1 MAFLLPTQ
9 FPVDYPSFV
18 FFCFPILE
26 STYLRY
32 KPRKTCCSLWS
43 RTCTYIDDPG
53 GHLSTPPE
61 PGLALLP
68 YPSKS
73 TLLWFR
79 LVGTAS
85 RTHPSM
91 SSEGFCQFLTRMRLD
106 RLPSF
111 VTFASTSLV
120 SSSKEVEF
128 TPGTHSRAAILGGRL
143 IHRQS
148 NVPSVTS
155 LINHSSGSG
164 FSLPNIPFRSFTLSR
179 SGQPYHA
186 LYNRAV
192 GFSASHYFIVLCTTK
207 SVLLLVQLS

>member
-1 MAFLLPTQ
+1 M
-9 FPVDYPSFV
+9 
-18 FFCFPILE
+18 ILVVI
-26 STYLRY
+26 S
-32 KPRKTCCSLWS
+32 P
-43 RTCTYIDDPG
+43 P
-53 GHLSTPPE
+53 HLSLAWLCFHIPANQPCYGSVLLE
-61 PGLALLP
+61 PLQGP
-68 YPSKS
+68 
-73 TLLWFR
+73 
-79 LVGTAS
+79 
-85 RTHPSM
+85 THPSM

-148 NVPSVTS
+148 NVPSVIS

-164 FSLPNIPFRSFTLSR
+164 FSLPNISFRSFTLSR

-192 GFSASHYFIVLCTTK
+192 GFSAFHYFIVLCTTK

>member
-1 MAFLLPTQ
+1 
-9 FPVDYPSFV
+9 
-18 FFCFPILE
+18 
-26 STYLRY
+26 
-32 KPRKTCCSLWS
+32 
-43 RTCTYIDDPG
+43 
-53 GHLSTPPE
+53 
-61 PGLALLP
+61 
-68 YPSKS
+68 
-73 TLLWFR
+73 
-79 LVGTAS
+79 
-85 RTHPSM
+85 M

-207 SVLLLVQLS
+207 SVLLLVQLPQTLSLYGHFDPDTTFAKLVLELPQLRAYRACVRTGMSQHLQ